1 MTKQL
6 NEHLRQ
12 VKKNLCCEKEA
23 QAVFEQRV
31 QTAVRDIQA
40 EHPDVSWEQC
50 VEILG
55 TPEQMAEEYMQEFSP
70 EYISG
75 YRKKQQRKWG
85 YGIAAAVLAIV
96 VLAVVAGYWWFVKST
111 HVVDVQ
117 TTISDAGNV
126 GDVQSIPN
134 LLQEDQEESE

>member
-1 MTKQL
+1 MCGNFGHPGTDGRGIHAGIFAGVYQ
-6 NEHLRQ
+6 RIP
-12 VKKNLCCEKEA
+12 EK
-23 QAVFEQRV
+23 
-31 QTAVRDIQA
+31 TA
-40 EHPDVSWEQC
+40 
-50 VEILG
+50 
-55 TPEQMAEEYMQEFSP
+55 
-70 EYISG
+70 
-75 YRKKQQRKWG
+75 KKWG
-85 YGIAAAVLAIV
+85 YGIAAAVLAIA